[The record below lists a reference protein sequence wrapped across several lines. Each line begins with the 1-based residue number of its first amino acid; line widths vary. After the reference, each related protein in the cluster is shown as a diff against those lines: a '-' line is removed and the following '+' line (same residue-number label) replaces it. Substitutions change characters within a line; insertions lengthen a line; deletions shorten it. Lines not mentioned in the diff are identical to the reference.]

1 MRSLFLILSTIIFFQ
16 LVSAQA
22 PVSVSNRLKTHT
34 QLLGNLLQA
43 QSNAASNI
51 NKTNATISY
60 RVVSQGT
67 HDNSDNSMV
76 DSVKVTYGA
85 YKTSTY
91 DYNTMVYAYNYP
103 YNTSP
108 MFNFQGIF
116 TTPQIQFSTYKH
128 WQINPNTLLYGFYQ
142 SENAGYDAS
151 KNMIRD
157 TAKFADSLVL
167 PNMLYWNNFNA
178 SNKIVSSFSFMNNGG
193 AIDSAFKQYFVYD
206 ASNKLIKDSMYEY
219 HRGAWHVV
227 SRTFYTYDAANNL
240 TVIDQFAN
248 VSDTTFT
255 LPLIKRLQYDNTYD
269 ASNRLITV
277 KTSFYDDSLF
287 RPFVKD
293 TFEYTGASTF
303 HTSWRQHQFD
313 AINLRWEPMS
323 RMTKQLNAN
332 GLPDTMYVEGFNR
345 IASLWTP
352 GAMWICRYDT
362 AKNPIKLLDFE
373 YNFVSFPATPDFS
386 TYYFYESYEN
396 EVINTAISP
405 IANTENSITL
415 FPNPA
420 TTNISIEGLTTQ
432 QKTVKVSITDMLGRL
447 YRQQDIVV
455 NGTKATFS
463 MAEFMPGTYT
473 ISLEDNAGNILHQQL
488 LIKQ

>member
-1 MRSLFLILSTIIFFQ
+1 MRPLFLILSSILFFQ
-16 LVSAQA
+16 LVNAQA
-22 PVSVSNRLKTHT
+22 PLSVSTSLKTHT
-34 QLLGNLLQA
+34 QFLGNLLQPQA
-43 QSNAASNI
+43 HTQPNY

-85 YKTSTY
+85 YNTSTY
-91 DYNTMVYAYNYP
+91 DYNTMVYNYNYP

-108 MFNFQGIF
+108 MFNFQGVF
-116 TTPQIQFSTYKH
+116 TTPQIQFKTYKH

-151 KNMIRD
+151 RNMIRD

-206 ASNKLIKDSMYEY
+206 ASNKLTKDSMFEY
-219 HRGAWHVV
+219 YRGAWHVV
-227 SRTFYTYDAANNL
+227 SRTFYTYDASNNL

-248 VSDTTFT
+248 VSDTTFL

-293 TFEYTGASTF
+293 TFEYTGASAF

-345 IASLWTP
+345 IASVWTP

-362 AKNPIKLLDFE
+362 AKNPIKLLDFQ

-396 EVINTAISP
+396 EVINTSVHAFDH
-405 IANTENSITL
+405 NENLITL

-420 TTNISIEGLTTQ
+420 STNISIEGLATQ
-432 QKTVKVSITDMLGRL
+432 QKTVKVSIADMQGRL
-447 YRQQDIVV
+447 YCQQDILV
-455 NGTKATFS
+455 NGSTATFS
-463 MAEFMPGTYT
+463 MADLMPGTYT
-473 ISLEDNAGNILHQQL
+473 IVLEDNTGKALHQQI

>member
-1 MRSLFLILSTIIFFQ
+1 MRPLFLTLTSILFFQ

-22 PVSVSNRLKTHT
+22 PSSVSHRLSTHT
-34 QLLGNLLQA
+34 QLLNNLLQPQA
-43 QSNAASNI
+43 NTVSSA

-67 HDNSDNSMV
+67 HNNTDSSMV

-85 YKTSTY
+85 YNTSTY
-91 DYNTMVYAYNYP
+91 DYNTMVYNYNYP

-108 MFNFQGIF
+108 MFNFQGVF

-128 WQINPNTLLYGFYQ
+128 WQIDPNTLLYGFYQ

-193 AIDSAFKQYFVYD
+193 VIDSAFKQFFVYD
-206 ASNKLIKDSMYEY
+206 ASNKLTKDSMYEY
-219 HRGAWHVV
+219 HGGAWHVV
-227 SRTFYTYDAANNL
+227 SRTFYTYDASNNL

-248 VSDTTFT
+248 VSDTTFM
-255 LPLIKRLQYDNTYD
+255 LPLVKRLQYANSYD
-269 ASNRLITV
+269 ASNRLINV
-277 KTSFYDDSLF
+277 MTSFNDDSLF

-303 HTSWRQHQFD
+303 HTSWRQHQYD

-323 RMTKQLNAN
+323 RMTKQLNVN
-332 GLPDTMYVEGFNR
+332 GLPDTIYVEGFNR

-373 YNFVSFPATPDFS
+373 YNFVSFPARPNFS

-396 EVINTAISP
+396 EVNHTAIRP
-405 IANTENSITL
+405 IVQAENSITL

-420 TTNISIEGLTTQ
+420 TTNISIEGLATQ
-432 QKTVKVSITDMLGRL
+432 QKTVKVSIADMQGRL

-455 NGTKATFS
+455 NGNTATFS
-463 MAEFMPGTYT
+463 MADFMPGTYT
-473 ISLEDNAGNILHQQL
+473 IVLVDNAGKVLHQQI

>member
-396 EVINTAISP
+396 EVINTAINP

>member
-22 PVSVSNRLKTHT
+22 PLSVSSRLKTHT

-116 TTPQIQFSTYKH
+116 TTPQVKFSTYKH

-219 HRGAWHVV
+219 YRGAWHVV

-345 IASLWTP
+345 IANLWTP

-396 EVINTAISP
+396 EVINTAIRP
-405 IANTENSITL
+405 VANTENSITL

-432 QKTVKVSITDMLGRL
+432 QKTVKVIITDMLGRL

-455 NGTKATFS
+455 NGSKATFS

-473 ISLEDNAGNILHQQL
+473 ISLEDNAGNIVHQQL